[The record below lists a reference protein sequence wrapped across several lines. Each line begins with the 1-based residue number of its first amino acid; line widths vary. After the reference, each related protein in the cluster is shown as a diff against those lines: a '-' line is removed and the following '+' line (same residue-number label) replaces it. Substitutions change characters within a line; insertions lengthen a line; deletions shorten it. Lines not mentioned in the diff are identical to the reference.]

1 MVLPDDVLEVNGPI
15 SNGRHGWDDISSGN
29 STLKSIDL
37 KNVRILTNGA
47 LANCIVLD
55 KVTLPDSLI
64 TLGMN
69 AFRNC
74 RSFAASK
81 EAEMFAR

>member
-15 SNGRHGWDDISSGN
+15 SNGGSSWDNINSGN

-47 LANCIVLD
+47 LA
-55 KVTLPDSLI
+55 T
-64 TLGMN
+64 
-69 AFRNC
+69 A
-74 RSFAASK
+74 
-81 EAEMFAR
+81 